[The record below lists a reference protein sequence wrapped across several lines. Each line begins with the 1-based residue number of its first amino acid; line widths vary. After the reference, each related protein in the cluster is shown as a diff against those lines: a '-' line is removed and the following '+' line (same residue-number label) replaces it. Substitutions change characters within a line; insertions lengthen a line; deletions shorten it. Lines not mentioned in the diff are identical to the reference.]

1 MRILNFSS
9 PKILPFLIRKL
20 LHFKCMQKLRS
31 ELFELQH
38 IYIIMLLRQTLQIT
52 NIFLSKQYNMLQI

>member
-1 MRILNFSS
+1 
-9 PKILPFLIRKL
+9 
-20 LHFKCMQKLRS
+20 MQKLRS